1 MVPGSFFIGTLT
13 NTSKKDH
20 EPNEFTEHVTNAES
34 SENESQRT
42 ADLET
47 STPIEK
53 DQSVNLKDDFSVLAV
68 KLDTLQNFFL
78 TESSGIKAG
87 IKK

>member
-1 MVPGSFFIGTLT
+1 MVPGSFFIETLT

-42 ADLET
+42 ADLEI

-53 DQSVNLKDDFSVLAV
+53 D
-68 KLDTLQNFFL
+68 
-78 TESSGIKAG
+78 
-87 IKK
+87 